1 MDKLTKD
8 FGKLAD
14 EMLEEEASII
24 QIGSPS
30 FNWAVGNTGIL
41 KGKSVCFFGGENSG
55 KSLLT
60 QLIFAEIQ
68 QKDPEAICILF
79 DAEYS
84 FNAKWFKKLGGD
96 PKRLIVRQSN
106 DPTKIFDYIYGE
118 MLEDLQNGAPI
129 KAIAIDS
136 VKSIRYPKDMKKIS
150 TDQTMGGGGAS
161 YLGSALKGVL
171 PVIRDYKITTIM
183 VQQVY
188 EEMDQYKKM
197 RNPYIVPDGR
207 ALKHF
212 CDYMIQVDKLET
224 KDGIVEQGKNMVG
237 GVNQVGHKVRTKCKK
252 NRCAAPYRVAQ
263 FTLDY
268 NRGIVDVA
276 SELFELAKSLN
287 VVFHPTNEETGKVN
301 PQMWQFADNE
311 PIRGEENIKNWLI
324 EHTELHD
331 EMFKACCNA
340 SEEAI
345 EQRTKILGDIES
357 VKINL
362 DDLDE

>member
-1 MDKLTKD
+1 
-8 FGKLAD
+8 
-14 EMLEEEASII
+14 
-24 QIGSPS
+24 
-30 FNWAVGNTGIL
+30 
-41 KGKSVCFFGGENSG
+41 
-55 KSLLT
+55 
-60 QLIFAEIQ
+60 
-68 QKDPEAICILF
+68 
-79 DAEYS
+79 
-84 FNAKWFKKLGGD
+84 
-96 PKRLIVRQSN
+96 
-106 DPTKIFDYIYGE
+106 